1 MRVII
6 KMRSYKY
13 KGYTMTKERPPF
25 REEIETKVLYDAFAS
40 RLILR
45 ARALPFSKCSLSG
58 FFEVPTFLRLKPEE
72 NGDLKIK
79 QARFQIRIRHRVFTR
94 CERARGG

>member
-1 MRVII
+1 
-6 KMRSYKY
+6 
-13 KGYTMTKERPPF
+13 MTKERPPF
-25 REEIETKVLYDAFAS
+25 REEIETKVFYDAFAS

-45 ARALPFSKCSLSG
+45 ARALPFSKYSLSG
-58 FFEVPTFLRLKPEE
+58 FFEVPTFLHLKPEE

-79 QARFQIRIRHRVFTR
+79 QARFQIRIRHRFYAR

>member
-13 KGYTMTKERPPF
+13 KGYTMTKERLLF
-25 REEIETKVLYDAFAS
+25 RRKKTKVLYDAFAS

-58 FFEVPTFLRLKPEE
+58 FFEVPTFLHLKPEE
-72 NGDLKIK
+72 NGDLKNK

>member
-13 KGYTMTKERPPF
+13 KGYTMTKERLFF
-25 REEIETKVLYDAFAS
+25 REKGLYDAFAL

>member
-13 KGYTMTKERPPF
+13 KGYTMTKERPLF
-25 REEIETKVLYDAFAS
+25 RRKRQVLYDAFAS

-58 FFEVPTFLRLKPEE
+58 FFEVPTFLHLKPEE
-72 NGDLKIK
+72 NGDLKNK
-79 QARFQIRIRHRVFTR
+79 QARFQIRIRHRFFAR